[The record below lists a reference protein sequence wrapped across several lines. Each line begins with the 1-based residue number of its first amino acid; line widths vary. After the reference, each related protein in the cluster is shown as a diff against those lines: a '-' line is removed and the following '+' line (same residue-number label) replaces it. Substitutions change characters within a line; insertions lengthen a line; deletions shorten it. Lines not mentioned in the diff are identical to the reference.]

1 MSKTT
6 IALEAAVAVV
16 IENTPSEGERRSA
29 RQRAN
34 VDRAFASILKLIAPR
49 IRHFIRQ
56 YGLVAHWDDAEQC
69 CAIGVH
75 RAIQAYD
82 PTKAQFT
89 TFVNWQLRGELQSLR
104 FRLMTDQRA
113 SAKKV
118 EATTVSL
125 HAITGGADGEET
137 SLESIIEDEGAQA
150 LTESA
155 ASDYLAQRATAAL
168 IDEYVA
174 HNRRV
179 GIAQLNKRPRPK
191 RAAARQMVP
200 GVPRLRSES
209 LDPQE
214 VEKLDQKLA
223 RDREIL
229 ERRVFDDATLDE
241 VGTGTGITKER
252 IRQISKNAT
261 KSLAELTSS
270 HPRFAVMAEYGQ
282 PALLKRKV
290 SAPVPAAFEA
300 PAAAPAPL
308 LPDPQLAHNQAL
320 RVVARDSSS
329 AAPGFRGDEA
339 LIAAGFM
346 YEEGDAADDQAAVH
360 PESRSGDFGKAL
372 AA

>member
-16 IENTPSEGERRSA
+16 IENRAAEGERQTA

-34 VDRAFASILKLIAPR
+34 IDRAFAQILKLIAPR

-75 RAIQAYD
+75 RAIEAYD

-125 HAITGGADGEET
+125 HAIASGPDGEET
-137 SLESIIEDEGAQA
+137 SLESIIEDEGAEA

-155 ASDYLAQRATAAL
+155 ASDYLARRATAAL

-174 HNRRV
+174 HNRKV
-179 GIAQLNKRPRPK
+179 GLAQLGKRPRPK
-191 RAAARQMVP
+191 RSLREALP
-200 GVPRLRSES
+200 GVPRLRSAVER
-209 LDPQE
+209 LDPAE

-229 ERRVFDDATLDE
+229 ERRVFDDATLDDI
-241 VGTGTGITKER
+241 GSGTGITKER
-252 IRQISKNAT
+252 IRQISKSAT
-261 KSLAELTSS
+261 KSMAELASS
-270 HPRFAVMAEYGQ
+270 HPRFTVMADYGQ
-282 PALLKRKV
+282 PGSLGRKA
-290 SAPVPAAFEA
+290 APA
-300 PAAAPAPL
+300 PAAPQAPL
-308 LPDPQLAHNQAL
+308 LPDPELEHNQSL
-320 RVVARDSSS
+320 KVVEVAPSAVDNAARP
-329 AAPGFRGDEA
+329 AWRGDEA
-339 LIAAGFM
+339 LLAAGFT
-346 YEEGDAADDQAAVH
+346 YDEAEGNPEIRPDA
-360 PESRSGDFGKAL
+360 PSSGLGSAL